1 MNAKSIFGAFLMA
14 AAVAQAIYSP
24 RMAGVYGDARFGRE
38 ASATSL
44 TNVEFNVSLPYGEWD
59 GMTVCGWMRLPGT
72 IFAYGLVT
80 TLFYTPEKI
89 SYFNPDLASNA
100 FGHVSETNLSGS
112 ISIASFP
119 WQKYAPNMGSNIWSK
134 GVYTLAGWSS
144 NVVTVTLGGI
154 DVTLGPGSFNHNVI
168 PGPADSVIL
177 SGTGAVS
184 IGISQCPC
192 MEFFGGFSAI
202 YNSNSILPDNIVTS
216 ELSFISYRIK
226 LNAESHYYRTDVTR
240 MGGGI
245 TSGITRTNAMPRTAR
260 ALSSGGIYKVGLNSG
275 NKKNNYAVEWFNLRT
290 YPSYLTDAELSRI
303 RQNGEE
309 EIGRR
314 AIPQWK

>member
-1 MNAKSIFGAFLMA
+1 MIGKSIFGAFLMA

-59 GMTVCGWMRLPGT
+59 GMTVCGWMRLPGIIIT
-72 IFAYGLVT
+72 YGLIT
-80 TLFYTPEKI
+80 TLYYTPEKI
-89 SYFNPDLASNA
+89 NYFNPDLASNA

-119 WQKYAPNMGSNIWSK
+119 WKPYAPGSNSNVWPK

-144 NVVTVTLGGI
+144 NVVTVTLGGT
-154 DVTLGPGSFNHNVI
+154 DVTLGPGAFNRNAI

-192 MEFFGGFSAI
+192 MEFFGGFAGI
-202 YNSNSILPDNIVTS
+202 NNTTEIQPDNIVTS

-226 LNAESHYYRTDVTR
+226 LNSESHYYRTEVTR
-240 MGGGI
+240 MGGSTTGI
-245 TSGITRTNAMPRTAR
+245 TKTNAMPRTAR
-260 ALSSGGIYKVGLNSG
+260 ALSWGGIYKVGLNAVTKTNS
-275 NKKNNYAVEWFNLRT
+275 YTVEWFNLRA
-290 YPSYLTDAELSRI
+290 YPRYLTDAELSII

-314 AIPQWK
+314 AIPKWK